1 LKGRSKGGKHR
12 AKIRQIL
19 ASNLDPAEKL
29 RLIVEE
35 MRLVDKE
42 NIREAVMMLTPEERE
57 ELDRRA
63 RNGEEV
69 VPGGAGGKSLEAQ
82 INRAEGRRRICP
94 LEPRNPKLPISRDLG
109 ASSSSPSSSSC
120 WLSWVFNNER
130 AICLCSLI
138 LRQPVDDSSRAGA
151 GFQKVGAKVG
161 SMQACSGRSRLRI
174 WILQRSSGGYWKR
187 CDLSTKRMSVWQ
199 CLCSHPKRERS
210 LTEELVMERSSYLEG
225 LGARLWKPKSS
236 LLKVR

>member
-1 LKGRSKGGKHR
+1 MISHKFGVRASSGSSLSMAETFE
-12 AKIRQIL
+12 AKIREIL
-19 ASNLDPAEKL
+19 ASNLDPVEKL

-57 ELDRRA
+57 EFDRRA

-94 LEPRNPKLPISRDLG
+94 LEPRNPKLPTSRDLG

-120 WLSWVFNNER
+120 WLSWVFDSER

-138 LRQPVDDSSRAGA
+138 LLVPVLGSRRSEQRWEACRPAQDDRVFESGSCREAQAVTGRDATYRQRECP
-151 GFQKVGAKVG
+151 FG
-161 SMQACSGRSRLRI
+161 SVFVHTR
-174 WILQRSSGGYWKR
+174 
-187 CDLSTKRMSVWQ
+187 
-199 CLCSHPKRERS
+199 RER
-210 LTEELVMERSSYLEG
+210 
-225 LGARLWKPKSS
+225 GA
-236 LLKVR
+236 